1 MLYKYV
7 IKAKD
12 DESLSLE
19 LKIALFDKVIDF
31 IESSWKKKH
40 EELLIDDED
49 AREQERLANLK
60 THKSFLN

>member
-19 LKIALFDKVIDF
+19 LKIALFDNVIDL
-31 IESSWKKKH
+31 IESSRKKKH

-49 AREQERLANLK
+49 AREQERLTNLK